1 VVLSLITRMQVM
13 WFGFRSHMEDETG
26 AVATEYALLLALIAL
41 AIIGAVTA
49 LGLAISTKFS
59 SACTTLGGSGC

>member
-1 VVLSLITRMQVM
+1 VILSLIVKMQGM
-13 WFGFRSHMEDETG
+13 WLGVRSHIEDETG

-59 SACTTLGGSGC
+59 TACTTLGGSGC